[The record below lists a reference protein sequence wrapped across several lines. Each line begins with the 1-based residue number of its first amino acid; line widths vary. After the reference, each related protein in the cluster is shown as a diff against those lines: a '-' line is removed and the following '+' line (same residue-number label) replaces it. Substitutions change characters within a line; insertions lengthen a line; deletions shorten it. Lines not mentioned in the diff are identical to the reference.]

1 VVYVHLLLRNGADI
15 NAIDYCG
22 WTPLHVAAANGRT
35 KIVMHLLREGGHL
48 DAATMS
54 PRVDHANPAE
64 LPLHLATMAG
74 PFILWFS
81 EISLDFLLISFC
93 NII

>member
-1 VVYVHLLLRNGADI
+1 
-15 NAIDYCG
+15 
-22 WTPLHVAAANGRT
+22 
-35 KIVMHLLREGGHL
+35 MHLLREGGHL

>member
-1 VVYVHLLLRNGADI
+1 
-15 NAIDYCG
+15 
-22 WTPLHVAAANGRT
+22 
-35 KIVMHLLREGGHL
+35 MHLLREGGHL

-74 PFILWFS
+74 PFIWWFS
-81 EISLDFLLISFC
+81 EISLDFVL
-93 NII
+93 